1 MPRSTLLPIGL
12 LLMLYVTALPGC
24 GGGSARGAD
33 APDGSSSEDEY
44 EASGESGSASE
55 CADGTCFTCG
65 DDYCPTGFYCH
76 DNAPGGAGCSWL
88 PECAETATCSCVESA
103 LGDRCTCE
111 ERDGGIHVT
120 CE

>member
-1 MPRSTLLPIGL
+1 MPRSSLLPIGFL
-12 LLMLYVTALPGC
+12 LILHLTALPGC
-24 GGGSARGAD
+24 GGDSTRSAD
-33 APDGSSSEDEY
+33 APEGSSSDDGY
-44 EASGESGSASE
+44 EGSDDSSSGSE
-55 CADGTCFTCG
+55 CADGTCFACG
-65 DDYCPTGFYCH
+65 DDYCPNGFYCH

-103 LGDRCTCE
+103 LGDGCTCE